1 MTNHCLP
8 PLPGRLVVS
17 LFTLLIVGLFPPAT
31 AAVEATN
38 RRSYDLPADS
48 ADKALRRFSEQSGV
62 QVIFPTDV
70 VRGIR
75 ANAVQGTLTPGE
87 AIDRMFAG
95 TGLVAVLDAK
105 TGALTVRRETVAP
118 KNVASPAVEN
128 DPAAGPPVKMEQVEV
143 TGTRLRGLLA
153 GATAQP
159 VLTFSSAEIDR
170 TGAQSL
176 GDLLR
181 YIPQVSS
188 FTTGQAST
196 LPTRGLLA
204 NTVTG
209 VTTQTASA
217 SQIDG
222 SAGRTTAT
230 LRGAPAGG
238 TLLLIDGRRAP
249 KNNQARGND
258 GYDLNGIPLAAVDR
272 IEVLLDG
279 ASSIYGADA
288 MGGVINVVLKKNY
301 RGAEVRAGYENTFDQ
316 DAGVVSTSL
325 THGFG
330 AGKIRGM
337 VTLTWEKSN
346 TMAMRDR
353 TFTASWDRRPY
364 GGTDLR
370 PAIAGGAGQVSRSG
384 GALLP
389 GLTTSAAAVPPG
401 NSGANLTVADYA
413 AAGAIPGPL
422 DLGLYTNYAAAYWRS
437 AAVLTLDYSYREWL
451 QPYVEL
457 RAARNRNTALTQPI
471 QARNLSV
478 PAGYPGNPFGVA
490 VTLSK
495 YFLDLQPER
504 VSNDDTV
511 SALVG
516 LRGQLPR
523 GWGYD
528 FFVGRVQG
536 HTRSDANSGVEITAA
551 ALTAAIAA
559 GRAPNLFYDGTRVAS
574 PNSAGLIEGL
584 TTVTVDE
591 EKDETWTYQV
601 QANGPIFALPAGAI
615 QAALGVEQREEYTD
629 FPRRLATD
637 TTTARNGS
645 QRVSAVFGELN
656 VPVFGETKR
665 LPLFHQLNLS
675 GSYRRERYSDGGAT
689 ANPRG
694 GVAWRPVAW
703 LLLRGGYGKGFKVP
717 TLAQRSAP
725 ITVSTSSLIP
735 SAATVDP
742 LRGNTANPT
751 TYPITRGGKS
761 DLRPEKSENTTF
773 GLVLEIPRVSGLSLS
788 FDYFDNKFVDRIGT
802 LLFNQM
808 AQFYPERITRG
819 ARLPTDPAGW
829 AGVVTAADLRAL
841 NSNFSQTTGY
851 DLGVRFDRRFS
862 WGSGQFALSGTN
874 YTRNVFAP
882 TPGLP
887 PSTTVNTDS
896 LPVQING
903 SGFVVRHAWGV
914 GVLTTYR
921 AANRSSPTVIPTPAA
936 IRWDF
941 QCNYDFTKAAW
952 LEAGRDRWY
961 GRMLANTKASLTIF
975 NALNAEPP
983 LDYYFLP
990 DNTIVDARLRRYAV
1004 SLRRQF

>member
-1 MTNHCLP
+1 MTNLCP
-8 PLPGRLVVS
+8 PLIPRRLVVS
-17 LFTLLIVGLFPPAT
+17 ILTLLIAGLSLPTAVAAE
-31 AAVEATN
+31 AAV
-38 RRSYDLPADS
+38 RRSYDLPADT
-48 ADKALRRFSEQSGV
+48 ADKSLRRFSEQSGI
-62 QVIFPTDV
+62 QVIFPSEV

-87 AIDRMFAG
+87 VIDRMLAG
-95 TGLVAVLDAK
+95 TSLVAVQDAK

-118 KNVASPAVEN
+118 KNVASPVVEN
-128 DPAAGPPVKMEQVEV
+128 DPAAGPPVKMELVEV

-159 VLTFSSAEIDR
+159 IVTFTSAEIDR

-196 LPTRGLLA
+196 PPTRGQLV
-204 NTVTG
+204 NTLTG
-209 VTTQTASA
+209 VTTQTASTP
-217 SQIDG
+217 QIDG

-249 KNNQARGND
+249 KNNQSRGND
-258 GYDLNGIPLAAVDR
+258 GYDLNGIPLAAIDR
-272 IEVLLDG
+272 VEVLLDG

-288 MGGVINVVLKKNY
+288 MGGVINIVLKKNY
-301 RGAEVRAGYENTFDQ
+301 RGTEVRVGFENTFEQ
-316 DAGVVSTSL
+316 DAGVVTTSL

-330 AGKIRGM
+330 AGKLRGM
-337 VTLTWEKSN
+337 VTLTGEKSN

-353 TFTASWDRRPY
+353 SFTTSWDRRPY
-364 GGTDLR
+364 GGADLR

-401 NSGANLTVADYA
+401 NRGTNLTVADYA

-422 DLGLYTNYAAAYWRS
+422 DLGLYTNYAATYWRS
-437 AAVLTLDYSYREWL
+437 AAVVTLDYMYRDWL

-478 PAGYPGNPFGVA
+478 PAGAPGNPFGVA
-490 VTLSK
+490 VTLNK

-504 VSNDDTV
+504 VSTDDTTA
-511 SALVG
+511 ALLG
-516 LRGQLPR
+516 IRGELPR

-528 FFVGRVQG
+528 AFISRVRG

-559 GRAPNLFYDGTRVAS
+559 GRAPNLFYDGARVPS
-574 PNSAGLIEGL
+574 PNAAGSVESL
-584 TTVTVDE
+584 TTIAVDE
-591 EKDETWTYQV
+591 EKDETWTYHL
-601 QANGPIFALPAGAI
+601 QANGPVFTLPAGAI

-645 QRVSAVFGELN
+645 QRVSAVFGEIN

-665 LPLFHQLNLS
+665 FPLLQQLNLS

-694 GVAWRPVAW
+694 GLAWRPVAW
-703 LLLRGGYGKGFKVP
+703 LLLRGGFGKGFKVP
-717 TLAQRSAP
+717 TLAQRNAP
-725 ITVSTSSLIP
+725 ITVSTSSLTP
-735 SAATVDP
+735 TVATVDP

-751 TYPITRGGKS
+751 TYPISRGGKA
-761 DLRPEKSENTTF
+761 DLRPEKSETTTF
-773 GLVLEIPRVSGLSLS
+773 GLVLEIPRVPGFSLS
-788 FDYFDNKFVDRIGT
+788 FDHFDNKFVDRIGT

-819 ARLPTDPAGW
+819 ARLPTDPPGW

-851 DLGVRFDRRFS
+851 DLGVRFDRRFT
-862 WGSGQFALSGTN
+862 WGSGQFALSGTR

-896 LPVQING
+896 LPVQVNG
-903 SGFVVRHAWGV
+903 SAFVVRQAWGV
-914 GVLTTYR
+914 GVLTAYR
-921 AANRSSPTVIPTPAA
+921 AANRANPTVTPTPAA

-941 QCNYDFTKAAW
+941 QYNYDFAKAAW
-952 LEAGRDRWY
+952 LNEGRDRWY
-961 GRMLANTKASLTIF
+961 GRMLANTKASFTIF
-975 NALNAEPP
+975 NLLNAEPP

-990 DNTIVDARLRRYAV
+990 DNTVVDARLRRYAI